1 MALGKPERTIAAIRF
16 TLRRSVMTTFTTLRE
31 RMVDRQIAARGLD
44 DPALLAAFRAVP
56 REDFI
61 SGDYAD
67 YAYQD
72 SPLPIESGQ
81 TISQPYIV
89 ALTIYAAG
97 IGPGDKV
104 LEVGAGSGYAAAVIG
119 QIAGKVIAVE
129 RHHELV
135 ELARQRMKRL
145 GYDNVEVV
153 EGDGT
158 LGWPEGAPF
167 DAIVAAASGSHV
179 PQSWLAQLKP
189 GGRIVMPLGDPGGSQ
204 SLVKVTKQEDGSL
217 KREDLGG
224 VRFVPLIGQEGFR
237 DSGSEELVRS
247 LPQMI
252 AEAAEP
258 LPAIEDPAFAASF
271 DRYADAKIVLLGE
284 ASHGTSEFY
293 RARAAI
299 TRRLV
304 ERHGFTIVALEADWP
319 DAATLDRIVRHR
331 DPREGE
337 EKAFARF
344 PTWMWRNR
352 EFDNFVRWL
361 HGHNRG
367 RAPDEMAGLF
377 GLDLYNLSASM
388 RAVIDYLESVDP
400 KLAAEARERYQCLAP
415 FSRDPAQYGRLAM
428 SAGYAFCRDEVV
440 AMLKE
445 LLGKRL
451 ELAAQDGEEWL
462 DASANARLVKNAE
475 AYYRVMYEGSEESW
489 NLRDTHMFETL
500 CALLDARGP
509 ESKAIVWAHNSH
521 IGDARFTEMGIVR
534 GELNIGQLV
543 KERFGE
549 EARCIGFG
557 THTGTV
563 AAADD
568 WDSPMRI
575 KRINPSLDESYERL
589 SHDSGVPRFLLDL
602 REGMYRM
609 VYAKLLEPQL
619 ERFIGVIYRPE
630 TERWSHYSQAIL
642 PNQFDAWVWF
652 DETEAVTP
660 LPGENRP
667 GEQAS
672 ADETWPFGL

>member
-1 MALGKPERTIAAIRF
+1 M
-16 TLRRSVMTTFTTLRE
+16 SDFTTLRE

-44 DPALLAAFRAVP
+44 DPKLLAAFRAVP

-61 SGDYAD
+61 SGDYAE

-89 ALTIYAAG
+89 ALTIDAAG
-97 IGPGDKV
+97 IKAGDKV

-119 QIAGKVIAVE
+119 QIAGEVIAVE

-135 ELARQRMKRL
+135 EIAQKRMRRL
-145 GYDNVEVV
+145 GYRNVTIV

-158 LGWPEGAPF
+158 LGWPAEGPY

-179 PQSWLAQLKP
+179 PQSWIAQLNP
-189 GGRIVMPLGDPGGSQ
+189 GGRIVMPIGEPHAIQ
-204 SLVKVTKQEDGSL
+204 SLIKVTKDEDGTL
-217 KREDLGG
+217 HREDLGG
-224 VRFVPLIGQEGFR
+224 VRFVPLIGKEGFR
-237 DSGSEELVRS
+237 DGGSEALIRS

-252 AEAAEP
+252 ADAAEP
-258 LPAIEDPAFAASF
+258 LPEIEDPEFAAQF
-271 DRYADAKIVLLGE
+271 DRFADARVVLLGE

-299 TRRLV
+299 TRRFV

-331 DPREGE
+331 VAREGE
-337 EKAFARF
+337 ERAFARF

-352 EFDNFVRWL
+352 EFDGFVRWL
-361 HGHNRG
+361 HGHNEG
-367 RAPDEMAGLF
+367 KASDEMAGLF

-400 KLAAEARERYQCLAP
+400 KLAAEARERYQCLSPYA
-415 FSRDPAQYGRLAM
+415 RNPAQYGRLVM
-428 SAGYAFCRDEVV
+428 SAGYAFCRDDAV
-440 AMLKE
+440 AMLKD
-445 LLGKRL
+445 LLGRRL
-451 ELAAQDGEEWL
+451 ELASQDGEEWL
-462 DASANARLVKNAE
+462 DAAANARLVKNAE

-500 CALLDARGP
+500 CSLLEARGP
-509 ESKAIVWAHNSH
+509 NAKAIVWAHNSH
-521 IGDARFTEMGIVR
+521 IGDARFTEMGIAR
-534 GELNIGQLV
+534 GELNIGQLA
-543 KERFGE
+543 KEKFFDR
-549 EARCIGFG
+549 ARNIGFG
-557 THTGTV
+557 THAGTV

-568 WDSPMRI
+568 WDAPMKVKTLR
-575 KRINPSLDESYERL
+575 PSMEESYERL
-589 SHDSGVPRFLLDL
+589 SHDSGVARFLLDL
-602 REGMYRM
+602 RDGQNRQL
-609 VYAKLLEPQL
+609 VGKLMEPQL

-642 PNQFDAWVWF
+642 PDQFDGWVWF

-660 LPGENRP
+660 LPGETRP
-667 GEQAS
+667 GERAS

>member
-1 MALGKPERTIAAIRF
+1 M
-16 TLRRSVMTTFTTLRE
+16 SDFTTLRE

-44 DPALLAAFRAVP
+44 DPKLLAAFRNVP

-89 ALTIYAAG
+89 ALTIDAAG
-97 IGPGDKV
+97 IKPGDKV

-119 QIAGKVIAVE
+119 QIADEVIAIE

-135 ELARQRMKRL
+135 EIAQKRMRQL
-145 GYDNVEVV
+145 GYRNVEIV

-158 LGWPEGAPF
+158 LGWPEEAPF

-179 PQSWLAQLKP
+179 PQSWIAQLKP
-189 GGRIVMPLGDPGGSQ
+189 GGRIVVPLGEPQSVQ
-204 SLVKVTKQEDGSL
+204 SLVKVTKHEDGTL
-217 KREDLGG
+217 EREDLGG
-224 VRFVPLIGQEGFR
+224 VRFVPLIGKEGFR
-237 DSGSEELVRS
+237 DGGSEALVRS
-247 LPQMI
+247 LPQMV

-258 LPAIEDPAFAASF
+258 LPDIEDPAFAALF
-271 DRYADAKIVLLGE
+271 DRFADARVVLLGE

-299 TRRLV
+299 TRRLI

-319 DAATLDRIVRHR
+319 DAATLDRVVRHR
-331 DPREGE
+331 RGPHQSSTLMGTQEWREGE

-352 EFDNFVRWL
+352 EFDAFVRWL
-361 HGHNRG
+361 HGHNEG
-367 RAPDEMAGLF
+367 RAVEEMAGLF
-377 GLDLYNLSASM
+377 GLDLYNMHGSM
-388 RAVIDYLESVDP
+388 RAVIDYLEGVDP
-400 KLAAEARERYQCLAP
+400 KLADEARERYECLDP
-415 FSRDPAQYGRLAM
+415 FSRSPATYGRLAV
-428 SAGYAFCRDEVV
+428 SSGYAFCKDQAV
-440 AMLKE
+440 AT
-445 LLGKRL
+445 LGDLMARRL
-451 ELAAQDGEEWL
+451 ELVRSDGEEWL
-462 DASANARLVKNAE
+462 DAAANARLVKNAE
-475 AYYRVMYEGSEESW
+475 AYYRVMYEGNEESW
-489 NLRDTHMFETL
+489 NLRDSHMFETL

-509 ESKAIVWAHNSH
+509 EAKAVVWAHNSH
-521 IGDARFTEMGIVR
+521 IGDARYTEMGLVR
-534 GELNIGQLV
+534 GELNIGQLA
-543 KERFGE
+543 KEKFGD

-557 THTGTV
+557 THGGTV

-568 WDSPMRI
+568 WDGPMKVKPVR
-575 KRINPSLDESYERL
+575 PSLPESYERL
-589 SHDSGVPRFLLDL
+589 SHDSGVRRFLLDL
-602 REGMYRM
+602 REGENRQ
-609 VYAKLLEPQL
+609 VSALLEEPHL

-642 PNQFDAWVWF
+642 PHQFDGWVWF
-652 DETEAVTP
+652 DESEAVTP
-660 LPGENRP
+660 LPGETRP
-667 GEQAS
+667 GEMAS